1 MQHQYKSILYV
12 GSLEKDGN
20 SKKRF
25 ETLKKMGHHVEGIDI
40 DPFIFVPF
48 WLRFH
53 YHLYFGPGIN
63 ALNRAV
69 LNKVRDIKPDLLWV
83 DNKPYLKSA
92 TLKTI
97 RKENPEMKLA
107 NIVTDDPFGSYSYCW
122 KIIYKTFKYYDIHF
136 VQRSINIA
144 EFKSKGANRVEL
156 CYRSFD
162 PEFHR
167 PIPEIQSLRNNV
179 KPVIGFIGSYEE
191 EREDY
196 IAHLIKN
203 GIDVEVYGNDWPSGK
218 YWDVIKPHYKGAS
231 VFGNGYVEV
240 INRMDIALHF
250 LRKINRDQ
258 QDSRTFEI
266 PACNVFMLSERSY
279 LHRELF
285 SEGQETDYFTS
296 KEELVQKVKYY
307 ISHPELRI
315 KMANAAYQ
323 RSFESGYFHES
334 RLEIVLDKIY
344 QQPNEIKKIKRVV
357 VGIYIDPDFYPPT
370 INALINL
377 SEIAEEVFVITRNHA
392 ALDFPYPS
400 NVTLIK
406 KGKLT
411 TVLDTE
417 KKSIINKLFSFV
429 GYSFT
434 LWRQSVN
441 SQTQL
446 IIYYDAIPLFSFFLS
461 RLFISGKK
469 KFWYHNH
476 DMPGTHMTRKFSV
489 GWFSGKYEQKAM
501 QHIDYFSL
509 PSDDRMKFYP
519 NWERP
524 NDYFSIPN
532 YPSLKVYR
540 KSEKTEFINNEIRI
554 IFQGTIGEEH
564 ALEALITLLK
574 KEINGKSLRLILKGS
589 VRPHYKNQINE
600 LAKSLDVAD
609 KLEWK
614 SLGPYCELPSL
625 TNTCHIGIAI
635 YMGSDNVRKTLG
647 TASNKIYEYAASG
660 LPVILYDNEQFRKYL
675 SGYSWTYFTDG
686 TADSLESCI
695 KAIMNN
701 YESATKN
708 SRTDFEKALNFENQF
723 DHIKKRLLSE
733 I

>member
-1 MQHQYKSILYV
+1 
-12 GSLEKDGN
+12 
-20 SKKRF
+20 
-25 ETLKKMGHHVEGIDI
+25 
-40 DPFIFVPF
+40 
-48 WLRFH
+48 
-53 YHLYFGPGIN
+53 
-63 ALNRAV
+63 
-69 LNKVRDIKPDLLWV
+69 
-83 DNKPYLKSA
+83 
-92 TLKTI
+92 
-97 RKENPEMKLA
+97 
-107 NIVTDDPFGSYSYCW
+107 
-122 KIIYKTFKYYDIHF
+122 
-136 VQRSINIA
+136 
-144 EFKSKGANRVEL
+144 
-156 CYRSFD
+156 
-162 PEFHR
+162 
-167 PIPEIQSLRNNV
+167 
-179 KPVIGFIGSYEE
+179 
-191 EREDY
+191 
-196 IAHLIKN
+196 
-203 GIDVEVYGNDWPSGK
+203 
-218 YWDVIKPHYKGAS
+218 
-231 VFGNGYVEV
+231 
-240 INRMDIALHF
+240 MDIALHF

-296 KEELVQKVKYY
+296 KEELLQKVKYY
-307 ISHPELRI
+307 INQPELRI
-315 KMANAAYQ
+315 KMANAAYE
-323 RSFESGYFHES
+323 RSFQSGYFHES
-334 RLEIVLDKIY
+334 RLNIVLDKIY
-344 QQPNEIKKIKRVV
+344 NPKSESKRIKRVV
-357 VGIYIDPDFYPPT
+357 AGIYIDPDFYPPT

-377 SEIAEEVFVITRNHA
+377 SEIAEEVVVITRNHA
-392 ALDFPYPS
+392 SLDFPYPS

-434 LWRQSVN
+434 LWRQSN
-441 SQTQL
+441 KSDTQL
-446 IIYYDAIPLFSFFLS
+446 VVYYDAIPLFSFFISKFL
-461 RLFISGKK
+461 ISGKK

-489 GWFSGKYEQKAM
+489 GWLSGKYEHKAM
-501 QHIDYFSL
+501 EHINYFSL
-509 PSDDRMKFYP
+509 PSYDRMKFYP
-519 NWERP
+519 NWKRP

-564 ALEALITLLK
+564 ALEALISLLK
-574 KEINGKSLRLILKGS
+574 KEIDGKSLRLILKGS
-589 VRPHYKNQINE
+589 VRPHYKNQIDE

-675 SGYSWTYFTDG
+675 SGYTWTYFTDG
-686 TADSLESCI
+686 TADSLETCI

-708 SRTDFEKALNFENQF
+708 SRSDFEKSLNFENQF